1 MECGFCILPCPFH
14 IIQGAPPEY
23 RITVGGHRGRHP
35 LIGRHL
41 VDVKSPEDVIRVVDK
56 IVYWIYRQASTGSLL
71 PEQLEELD
79 FEKFKKEINSI
90 VQ

>member
-1 MECGFCILPCPFH
+1 
-14 IIQGAPPEY
+14 
-23 RITVGGHRGRHP
+23 
-35 LIGRHL
+35 
-41 VDVKSPEDVIRVVDK
+41 VKSPEDVIRVVDK